1 MMSWLNPD
9 KTHPISLPDGTE
21 IRNTVY
27 LNKAIDHPRLT
38 AGDFSYASSFD
49 PVTDWAQTLAPYL
62 FPISREKL
70 VIGRFCQIAHG
81 ARFITSSAN
90 HPMGGFSTFPFRVL
104 RPETMGDYLNLPFR
118 DTGVGNDVWIGMN
131 ALIMPGVTIGDG
143 AIVATGA
150 VVTKDVP
157 PYAIVGGNP
166 ARIVRRRFDD
176 ATIADLLRIRWWDW
190 TPERIAANLAAIEGA
205 DLTALSRA

>member
-1 MMSWLNPD
+1 MSWLNPD
-9 KTHPISLPDGTE
+9 KTYPIALPDGTE

-27 LNKAIDHPRLT
+27 LNKVINHPRIT
-38 AGDFSYASSFD
+38 VGDFSYASSFD
-49 PVTDWAQTLAPYL
+49 PVEDWAQTLAPYL

-118 DTGVGNDVWIGMN
+118 DTVVGNDVWIGMN

-143 AIVATGA
+143 AIIATGA
-150 VVTKDVP
+150 VVAKDVA
-157 PYAIVGGNP
+157 PYSIVGGNP
-166 ARIVRRRFDD
+166 ATLIRQRFDD
-176 ATIADLLRIRWWDW
+176 ATIAELLRIRWWDW
-190 TPERIAANLAAIEGA
+190 TPEKIAANLAAIEGA
-205 DLTALSRA
+205 DLAALASA